1 MTKVPWKHPAPL
13 HVTLAG
19 TSRASHESQLCI
31 SSSRM
36 NQGKVPLPMS
46 HVPPAEPRGAPGPSW
61 LPPGKGVHFLLLLS
75 LLTLPSSS
83 SPLPAWDFRV
93 HYYSPEM
100 LAKKCR
106 FLAPAM
112 RFIRASW
119 GHGIMRQVD
128 PGWRCDTLWELCPGG
143 GWGSGRYWNAQSLL
157 ALITKGC
164 LRPFLPA

>member
-1 MTKVPWKHPAPL
+1 MKAPRAPL

-75 LLTLPSSS
+75 LLTLLSSL
-83 SPLPAWDFRV
+83 SPLPAWDFSV

-128 PGWRCDTLWELCPGG
+128 RSFICRIPF
-143 GWGSGRYWNAQSLL
+143 
-157 ALITKGC
+157 GC
-164 LRPFLPA
+164 LVWSQASVKVKEQTATRTEVI